1 MRFIEKKMPEYPGY
15 RITNTG
21 RVISYKTGE
30 RVDKKYHLDKD
41 GYCVVSLKCNGKSI
55 KRRVHR
61 LVAEAFIPNPNNLP
75 TVNHMNED
83 KTNNRVDN
91 LEWMS
96 IQENCEYS
104 QSKKYRLLHIA
115 SGEITIVHNLR
126 KTCRELGLQPGPL
139 SITNPS
145 SKCNR
150 TANSHKGYRILG
162 YVD

>member
-1 MRFIEKKMPEYPGY
+1 MPEYPGY

-21 RVISYKTGE
+21 RVISYKSGE
-30 RVDKKYHLDKD
+30 RVDKKHNLDRD
-41 GYCVVSLKCNGKSI
+41 GYHQVNLQVNGK
-55 KRRVHR
+55 KVTKKVHR
-61 LVAEAFIPNPNNLP
+61 LVALAFIPNPNNLP
-75 TVNHMNED
+75 TVNHIDGD
-83 KTNNRVDN
+83 KTNNRADN

-96 IQENCEYS
+96 IQKNCEYS

>member
-1 MRFIEKKMPEYPGY
+1 MPEYPGY

-21 RVISYKTGE
+21 RVISYKSGE
-30 RVDKKYHLDKD
+30 RVDKEQVLDRY
-41 GYCVVSLKCNGKSI
+41 GYYQINLQVNGK
-55 KRRVHR
+55 KVTKKVHR
-61 LVAEAFIPNPNNLP
+61 LVALAFIPNPNNLP
-75 TVNHMNED
+75 TVNHID
-83 KTNNRVDN
+83 GDRTNNRVDN

>member
-1 MRFIEKKMPEYPGY
+1 MPDYPGY

-30 RVDKKYHLDKD
+30 RVDKKYHLDREGYSKVHLYID
-41 GYCVVSLKCNGKSI
+41 GKNVVKF
-55 KRRVHR
+55 VHR

-75 TVNHMNED
+75 TVNHIDED

-96 IQENCEYS
+96 IQKNCEYS

-115 SGEITIVHNLR
+115 SGEITIIHNLR

-139 SITNPS
+139 TITNPS

>member
-1 MRFIEKKMPEYPGY
+1 MPDYPGY

-21 RVISYKTGE
+21 RVLSYKSGE
-30 RVDKKYHLDKD
+30 RVDRKFTLDKD
-41 GYCVVSLKCNGKSI
+41 GYYLIGLSIDGKDVT
-55 KRRVHR
+55 RRVHR

-75 TVNHMNED
+75 TVNHIDGD

-150 TANSHKGYRILG
+150 HPKHHKGYRILG